1 MNFIDFKKIF
11 NKITKN
17 LEEPYLNRKI
27 EVIKEMTATTN
38 ILFDLLK
45 LFQLTPELVS
55 LSINA
60 VNLAMMKCAYNTQRY
75 L

>member
-1 MNFIDFKKIF
+1 
-11 NKITKN
+11 
-17 LEEPYLNRKI
+17 
-27 EVIKEMTATTN
+27 MTATTN

-45 LFQLTPELVS
+45 LFQLTSELVS

-60 VNLAMMKCAYNTQRY
+60 VNVAMMKCAYNTQRY